1 MGESRARGCLT
12 RTSQARLSPS
22 ACLLQLHLH
31 PLLLKAHTGQSLRHL
46 VFSSPV
52 YPATQSPWWPRPN
65 LSAILAVGTYPT
77 YTALY
82 LSFIKPNH
90 NDTGCILPLSL
101 NPHPVQ
107 TYLIVNR
114 NLKHSPR
121 FVVLLPQA
129 PLGHRMMTP
138 NTTTS
143 HSMTSCSIYPSSRTG
158 VHSI

>member
-1 MGESRARGCLT
+1 MGESST
-12 RTSQARLSPS
+12 RLPHSNKPGQALSLSLPSSATPTPTPPQSTHRPEPPPSRLLV
-22 ACLLQLHLH
+22 ACL
-31 PLLLKAHTGQSLRHL
+31 PR
-46 VFSSPV
+46 
-52 YPATQSPWWPRPN
+52 TQSPWWPRPN

-90 NDTGCILPLSL
+90 DNTGCILPLSL